1 MHASEIPAAVLARLN
16 AMRGESNQIAVD
28 PAKTAHVIVDLQ
40 VGFMAPAAIA
50 EVTVAREIVGQVNRI
65 SAAVRQAGGVNAFI
79 RFTVDLDEPNYWAP
93 MYDRM
98 TNEARASFAKA
109 FEAGAEQHQLWPEL
123 VVEAEDWIIDKT
135 RFSAFI
141 PGTCTLHDQL
151 TARGIDTLIVTGTVT
166 NCCCE
171 STVRDAMQ
179 LGYKV
184 LFVQDG
190 NAAFDDASHNATL
203 ANMAGLFF
211 ADVCTAKEAITRL
224 EQGNSSKAAA

>member
-1 MHASEIPAAVLARLN
+1 MHTSAIPASVLARLN

-28 PAKTAHVIVDLQ
+28 PARTAHVVVDLQ
-40 VGFMAPAAIA
+40 VGFMAPGAIA
-50 EVTVAREIVGQVNRI
+50 EVTVAREIVDQVNRI
-65 SAAVRQAGGVNAFI
+65 AAAVRKAGAVNAFI
-79 RFTVDLDEPNYWAP
+79 RFTVDLDEANYWTP
-93 MYDRM
+93 MYGRM
-98 TNEARASFAKA
+98 TEEARGSFVQA
-109 FEAGAEQHQLWPEL
+109 FEAGADQHKLWPEL
-123 VVEAEDWIIDKT
+123 QVQSEDWIVDKT

-141 PGTCTLHDQL
+141 PGTCNLHDRL
-151 TARGIDTLIVTGTVT
+151 IARGIDTLIVTGTVT

-211 ADVCTAKEAITRL
+211 ADVCTADEAIARL
-224 EQGNSSKAAA
+224 ELGSAKKVAL